1 MLSQVM
7 KNFAIPAPSHL
18 KMSENFTIINA
29 IGVIIFQAALFILS
43 LQN

>member
-18 KMSENFTIINA
+18 KMFENFTVINA
-29 IGVIIFQAALFILS
+29 IGVIFSNSFIYIVA
-43 LQN
+43 